1 MDLSLFCRCEK
12 LVVRFGGSVREEKER
27 RSRYCLE
34 NVFVAMQYCQVSLS
48 VRHVTKG
55 LKKNVLKNVGV

>member
-1 MDLSLFCRCEK
+1 
-12 LVVRFGGSVREEKER
+12 VREEKER